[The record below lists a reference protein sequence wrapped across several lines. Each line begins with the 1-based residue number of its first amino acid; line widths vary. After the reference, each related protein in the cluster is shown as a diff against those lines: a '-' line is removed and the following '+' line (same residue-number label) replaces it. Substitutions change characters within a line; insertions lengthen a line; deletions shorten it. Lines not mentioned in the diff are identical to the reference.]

1 MGSDSVN
8 SIFIFKKSMKLL
20 KFSVNFQILRQNFSF
35 KNLIKINLIWTRFL
49 ETHQG
54 TLKVKTNQ
62 NRWIVDKL
70 ATISDQ
76 QPPSWFRVADS
87 RTGASISRCKIQ
99 CQTLKKCRPKEPT
112 ISRNAVNRLTPDFH
126 PMAQVQICKFLQGLR
141 AIDEITS
148 FRTVLRKMFN

>member
-1 MGSDSVN
+1 
-8 SIFIFKKSMKLL
+8 MKLL

-35 KNLIKINLIWTRFL
+35 KNLIKVNLICTRFL

-70 ATISDQ
+70 PTISDQ

-112 ISRNAVNRLTPDFH
+112 ISRNAVNRLKPTNRR
-126 PMAQVQICKFLQGLR
+126 IL
-141 AIDEITS
+141 
-148 FRTVLRKMFN
+148 KMFFAVETRAVRERLEINEKNA